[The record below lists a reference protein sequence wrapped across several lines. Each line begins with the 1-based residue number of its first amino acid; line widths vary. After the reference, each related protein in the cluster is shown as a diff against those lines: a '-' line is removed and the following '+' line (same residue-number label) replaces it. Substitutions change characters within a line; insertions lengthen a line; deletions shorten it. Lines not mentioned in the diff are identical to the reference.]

1 MNIFHQLRT
10 GGDPDM
16 KDVYAEVP
24 WVELKEYP
32 GQSDEELLE
41 RWKVCSS
48 RECFHGGV
56 FSGQVHVFLLLT
68 CNVLALLFSPSLIC
82 ISLFSRPCQRTCQEH
97 SRRTRHQDRFSSFA

>member
-48 RECFHGGV
+48 QFV
-56 FSGQVHVFLLLT
+56 
-68 CNVLALLFSPSLIC
+68 
-82 ISLFSRPCQRTCQEH
+82 
-97 SRRTRHQDRFSSFA
+97 